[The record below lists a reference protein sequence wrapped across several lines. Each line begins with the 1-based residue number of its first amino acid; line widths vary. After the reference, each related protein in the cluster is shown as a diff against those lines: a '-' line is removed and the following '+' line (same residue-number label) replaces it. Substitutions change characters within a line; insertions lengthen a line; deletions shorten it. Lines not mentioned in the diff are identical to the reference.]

1 MTKKVRNNL
10 ITILSGL
17 IIIITLILAASIF
30 TPSLKESITHL
41 SQSYFWLIPF
51 LIILARILGIVI
63 PPITGGWIS
72 LLMIPY
78 LGWFPVYIFD
88 VIGGILGSTVAFWLA
103 RKYREKLLVKF
114 LSLNK
119 VLTWEKKIAP
129 QNHLLAFFALR
140 LLTGPISDYVSYIAG
155 LTTISFTNYVVATFL
170 SIALGQ
176 LTLFYLA
183 NLGFTVNTLFLVFL
197 AFPLGLSVFVYK
209 RWGSK

>member
-1 MTKKVRNNL
+1 MIKRAKDNL
-10 ITILSGL
+10 ILILSAV

-51 LIILARILGIVI
+51 LIILARILGVVI

-88 VIGGILGSTVAFWLA
+88 VIGGLAGSTIAFWLA
-103 RKYREKLLVKF
+103 RKYREKILVSF

-119 VLTWEKKIAP
+119 VVAWEKKISP
-129 QNHLLAFFALR
+129 KNHLMTFFALR

-155 LTTISFTNYVVATFL
+155 LTTISLANYVIATFL

-176 LTLFYLA
+176 LTLIYLA
-183 NLGFTVNTLFLVFL
+183 NLGFTVNLLFLVFL
-197 AFPLGLSVFVYK
+197 VLPLGLSIFVYK
-209 RWGSK
+209 KWLKS